1 MASLEKFAKAKE
13 KFNSFNFCIVYITEA
28 HPTDGWSII
37 SSVQPIV
44 NQQKSFEERFDTAKN
59 FKKMIENKLK
69 VQILVDDMDNKANI
83 TFGATP
89 ERLAVLFK
97 GKLQWLGGPG
107 PFKHSVEDLEKYLE
121 TL

>member
-1 MASLEKFAKAKE
+1 M
-13 KFNSFNFCIVYITEA
+13 YITEA

-37 SSVQPIV
+37 SSIQPIV
-44 NQQKSFEERFDTAKN
+44 NQQKSFEERFDTARN

-89 ERLAVLFK
+89 ERLAVLFQ